1 MATAKRAYGT
11 LLKRETTPSSGTYTT
26 IGGITSLS
34 WPEMQTDMVETTD
47 MESASATRT
56 RIPTLNNLGD
66 CSFNL
71 NFDSADAT
79 QEQLLA
85 DCAAQTARL
94 YQITGSDNGTCF
106 WAFNAY
112 VTKFAVTAEKDGVIT
127 AAVTL
132 TPSGVVTRTT

>member
-11 LLKRETTPSSGTYTT
+11 LLKRETSPAAGTYTT

-47 MESASATRT
+47 MEAASATRT

-66 CSFNL
+66 CSFSL
-71 NFDSADAT
+71 NYDSADAT
-79 QEQLLA
+79 QEQIQA
-85 DCAAQTARL
+85 DAAAQTVRL
-94 YQITGSDNGTCF
+94 YQITSSDNGTAF

-112 VTKFAVTAEKDGVIT
+112 VTKFGVTAEKDGVIT

-132 TPSGVVTRTT
+132 TPTGVVTRTT